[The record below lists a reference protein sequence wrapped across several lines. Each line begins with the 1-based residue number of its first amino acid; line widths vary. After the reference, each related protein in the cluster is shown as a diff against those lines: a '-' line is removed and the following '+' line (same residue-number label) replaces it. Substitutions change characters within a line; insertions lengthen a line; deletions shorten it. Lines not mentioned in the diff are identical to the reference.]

1 MPENYITLSDEKG
14 TINISEEVVAVMV
27 AAAVAEVDGVA
38 SLAGQDISN
47 IAVKKNASKSA
58 RVSFEDNSITVD
70 VVIVVRYGNSVT
82 DIAAKVQ
89 KSVANAI
96 VSMTGLSAPT
106 VNVRVN
112 GIAFDKAAKA

>member
-1 MPENYITLSDEKG
+1 MPDNYITLSDEKG

-47 IAVKKNASKSA
+47 VAAKKNVSKSA
-58 RVSFEDNSITVD
+58 KVSFGENSVSVD
-70 VVIVVRYGNSVT
+70 LVIVVRYGSSVT
-82 DIAAKVQ
+82 DVAVKVQ
-89 KSVANAI
+89 ESVANAI
-96 VSMTGLSAPT
+96 GSMTGIAAPT

-112 GIAFDKAAKA
+112 GIAFDKADKA